1 MFELTRCPKLSV
13 QIGSA
18 AHRKLVPIADG
29 VGCRLSEEEQQLH
42 EMTGLH
48 VGAQRQRGSGRVIE
62 QDAQG
67 ASRLPPPLRQRV
79 IGQLPDRCFEMVLI
93 ARAASAEPCWRSG
106 AQRDTLW
113 CALQR

>member
-1 MFELTRCPKLSV
+1 MLELTRSSKLSG

-29 VGCRLSEEEQQLH
+29 VGCCLSEDEEQLH
-42 EMTGLH
+42 EVTGLH

-67 ASRLPPPLRQRV
+67 ASPLPPSVRQRV
-79 IGQLPDRCFEMVLI
+79 IGQLPERCFEMVLI
-93 ARAASAEPCWRSG
+93 AGAASAEPCWRSG
-106 AQRDTLW
+106 AQRDTFW